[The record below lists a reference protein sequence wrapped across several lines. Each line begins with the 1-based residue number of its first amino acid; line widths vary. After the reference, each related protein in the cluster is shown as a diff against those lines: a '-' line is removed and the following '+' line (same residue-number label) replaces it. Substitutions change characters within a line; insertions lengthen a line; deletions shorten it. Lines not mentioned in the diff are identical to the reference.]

1 MLLYYVY
8 IHYYIENGNKI
19 IIYVGK
25 GSNGRAYD
33 FTGRNEIWKEY
44 RDKYGNPNVEIVKTF
59 TIEKEAYR
67 YENKLRNIYYA
78 KGQSICSL
86 DWKRTGTNSY
96 WHKNGIRPEM
106 KEKIRNTLT
115 GRKSSKET
123 KEKISRKTK
132 GKNNP
137 NYGNGK
143 KISGS
148 KHAGSKKC
156 AVVDNEGKIEATFT
170 NVIFM
175 VEYVKEK
182 YNYTGAK
189 NCLLKNKEVTSR
201 YKKHDNI
208 RGYTFIYLD

>member
-8 IHYYIENGNKI
+8 IHYYIENKNKI
-19 IIYVGK
+19 VIYVGK
-25 GSNGRAYD
+25 GSNDRAYD
-33 FTGRNEIWKEY
+33 FTLRNKIWKEY
-44 RDKYGNPNVEIVKTF
+44 RDKYGNPSVEIVKNF
-59 TIEKEAYR
+59 TVEKEAYR

-78 KGQSICSL
+78 KGQSVCSL
-86 DWKRTGTNSY
+86 DWRRTGDNNY
-96 WHKNGIRPEM
+96 WRKNGIRPET

-115 GRKSSKET
+115 GRKSSEET
-123 KEKISRKTK
+123 KRKISRKTK

-137 NYGNGK
+137 NYGNGE

-148 KHAGSKKC
+148 KHVGSRKC

-182 YNYTGAK
+182 YNFSGAK
-189 NCLLKNKEVTSR
+189 HYLLKNKEVTAKC
-201 YKKHDNI
+201 KKHDSI
-208 RGYTFIYLD
+208 RGYTFIYI

>member
-1 MLLYYVY
+1 MYYVY
-8 IHYYIENGNKI
+8 IHYYIENKNKI
-19 IIYVGK
+19 VTYVGK
-25 GSNGRAYD
+25 GSNDRAYD
-33 FTGRNEIWKEY
+33 FTKRNKIWKEY

-59 TIEKEAYR
+59 SIEKEAYR
-67 YENKLRNIYYA
+67 CETKLRNIYYT
-78 KGQSICSL
+78 KGQAICSL
-86 DWKRTGTNSY
+86 DWNSVGTNNY

-137 NYGNGK
+137 NYGNGD

-148 KHAGSKKC
+148 KHVKSRKC
-156 AVVDNEGKIEATFT
+156 AVINKEGEIEATFT

-182 YNYTGAK
+182 YDYTGAK
-189 NCLLKNKEVTSR
+189 VCLLKNKKVTSK
-201 YKKHDNI
+201 YKRHDEV
-208 RGYTFIYLD
+208 RGYSFVYVD

>member
-1 MLLYYVY
+1 MYYVY
-8 IHYYIENGNKI
+8 IHYYIENKNKI
-19 IIYVGK
+19 VTYVGK
-25 GSNGRAYD
+25 GSNDRAYD
-33 FTGRNEIWKEY
+33 FTGRNKIWKEY
-44 RDKYGNPNVEIVKTF
+44 RDKYGNPNVEIVKVF

-67 YENKLRNIYYA
+67 CETKLRNIYYT

-86 DWKRTGTNSY
+86 DWKRVGANSY

-137 NYGNGK
+137 NYGNGD

-148 KHAGSKKC
+148 DHAGSRKC
-156 AVVDNEGKIEATFT
+156 AVINKEGEIEATFT

-189 NCLLKNKEVTSR
+189 VCLLKNKKVTSK
-201 YKKHDNI
+201 YKRHDEV
-208 RGYTFIYLD
+208 RGYSFVYVD

>member
-1 MLLYYVY
+1 MYYVY
-8 IHYYIENGNKI
+8 IHYYIENKNKI
-19 IIYVGK
+19 VTYVGK
-25 GSNGRAYD
+25 GSNDRAYD
-33 FTGRNEIWKEY
+33 FTKRNKIWKEY

-67 YENKLRNIYYA
+67 CETKLRNIYYT

-86 DWKRTGTNSY
+86 DWKRVGANNY
-96 WHKNGIRPEM
+96 WHKNGISPEM

-137 NYGNGK
+137 NYGNGD

-148 KHAGSKKC
+148 KHPKSRKC
-156 AVVDNEGKIEATFT
+156 AVINKEGKIEATFT
-170 NVIFM
+170 NVVFM

-182 YNYTGAK
+182 YNYGGAK
-189 NCLLKNKEVTSR
+189 ICLLKNKKVTSK
-201 YKKHDNI
+201 YKRHDEV
-208 RGYTFIYLD
+208 RGYSFIYID